1 MIWADSIR
9 QIYIKVDKNMSTMEG
24 KNQGSG
30 PEKIHLRS
38 EEDNLGV
45 SYGVIA
51 ANLYR
56 GKIDKQLMRDC
67 AGWMTEQLN
76 EPLFARRKMRDLL
89 NDFNQ
94 RMTPAEKREVQAE
107 IGCLTRYSKVE
118 VVENINTSRTWLLI
132 FNNLP
137 QLERIICRKSS
148 VRPLDTKETLED
160 LEVVI
165 RLGKFSRM
173 ACLRRLFDAYY
184 GCVAFEEIACRI
196 FDLPYYIV
204 SKQALPGCEVRANPK
219 QVEFQST
226 LAGLKLICRIH
237 AKAEKSNKINF

>member
-1 MIWADSIR
+1 
-9 QIYIKVDKNMSTMEG
+9 MSNMEG
-24 KNQGSG
+24 KCQNSG
-30 PEKIHLRS
+30 PEKIRLHS
-38 EEDNLGV
+38 EEGGCKYDRTMGV

-67 AGWMTEQLN
+67 ADWMAEQPN
-76 EPLFARRKMRDLL
+76 EPLFGRRKMRDLL

-107 IGCLTRYSKVE
+107 IGCLTQYSKVE
-118 VVENINTSRTWLLI
+118 VVENRDTGRTWLLI

-137 QLERIICRKSS
+137 QLERIIFRKSI
-148 VRPLDTKETLED
+148 VQPLDAKDILED
-160 LEVVI
+160 WDVVI
-165 RLGKFSRM
+165 RLGKFSRK

-184 GCVAFEEIACRI
+184 GCVDFEEIACRI

-204 SKQALPGCEVRANPK
+204 SKQALPNCGVRANPK
-219 QVEFQST
+219 QDAFQSA
-226 LAGLKLICRIH
+226 LAESKLICRIP
-237 AKAEKSNKINF
+237 AKAEKTNITTF